1 MRPFS
6 LLVTVFAFAILS
18 GPAKAAPPSSALF
31 GSVNG
36 TPVAV
41 YAQDSGFGTCFMMD
55 EQINGQWV
63 NWYQQ
68 FCNTSQ
74 ADLDAHGGAVG
85 FITYML
91 PNLNQ
96 GLANHFVG
104 AGVSGQLNSGL
115 TTAFKF
121 SGAALV
127 PK

>member
-1 MRPFS
+1 MLKAVIALF
-6 LLVTVFAFAILS
+6 LFVV
-18 GPAKAAPPSSALF
+18 PAEAAPASGALF
-31 GSVNG
+31 GTVNG

-115 TTAFKF
+115 TTAFRF

-127 PK
+127 PR